1 MTGILLGV
9 LLVKMINTNS
19 LNETRKQIQKLKK
32 ENPDAEIVVRAQGDE
47 YNRKILE
54 NPEVDVLLGVELYGR
69 KDFMKQRD
77 SGLNEIMCR
86 LAKKNNI
93 KIGVGVGEI
102 AKLGKIDKARILARV
117 MQNIRLCKRSGAKIV
132 VYPVGKFV
140 KQDVMSFM
148 LSLGG
153 STGQGRVLQKL

>member
-1 MTGILLGV
+1 MTGILLGR

-32 ENPDAEIVVRAQGDE
+32 ENPDVEIVVRAQGDE

-54 NPEVDVLLGVELYGR
+54 NPDVDVLLGVELYNR

-77 SGLNEIMCR
+77 SGLNEIMCK

-93 KIGVGVGEI
+93 KIGIDVGEI
-102 AKLGKIDKARILARV
+102 ARLGKIDKARVLARV
-117 MQNIRLCKRSGAKIV
+117 MQNIELCKRTSADMV
-132 VYPVGKFV
+132 VYPVGKFG
-140 KQDVMSFM
+140 KQDVMSFI

-153 STGQGRVLQKL
+153 STGQGRLN